1 MTRDELKPGLVFC
14 TNYTS
19 TLYVVLGTEIDG
31 FHLMVKL
38 LVLPSDGNLP
48 FEISPSTYDM
58 ALHLL
63 TALGGVDG

>member
-19 TLYVVLGTEIDG
+19 SLYVVLGTEIDG

-38 LVLPSDGNLP
+38 LVIRSDGSHP
-48 FEISPSTYDM
+48 FELSKSTYDM